1 MSVAT
6 SNWLPFRLPSFQID
20 HVVEHEA
27 KLIVKAHSIT
37 RSGNCPDCGEA
48 SSSVHSYYIRSPR
61 DLPCSSHALGLH
73 LRVKRFRCQN
83 SRCPRVTFV
92 ERLHDLVALHAQR
105 TGRLTE
111 TLRAI
116 ALALGGEAG
125 ARVLPHGHIQSS
137 ADTLL
142 RIMRC
147 TPLKEVRQV
156 RILGV
161 DDWAFRK
168 GHLYGTILVD
178 LEQHGP
184 IDLLPDREAETLANW
199 LKCHPGVEI
208 ISRDRAAAYA
218 EGARRGA
225 PDAIQVADRWH
236 LLKNLWDALA
246 ASYAA
251 HDRLL
256 RQITIPAKSPKTSL
270 TGDPKVPIE
279 VSNTDAAAS
288 EGTEEPIQRQIS
300 PKQQLREQRRA
311 YWVMKHQEVRT
322 LREQGLSWRAIQR
335 ETGLSKRTV
344 RKYARLPELP
354 RQTSPKSGPRLIDP
368 YRSYLRERLKAD
380 NISSRQLWNEIRQ
393 QGFPGGHSTV
403 YHCVAQLRQELGLT
417 PPRRASTAQ
426 VKLPTLTPR
435 MLAAWVLRPP
445 DKLADAHQNI
455 LFKAAQLHPDIE
467 RAIHLGHDF
476 AAMLRQGEADQL
488 DPWLQAVTASE
499 LSHLKGFVSG
509 IERDYDAVR
518 AAFTLPWSNG
528 QVEGQINRLKFIKR
542 QMYGRAQF
550 DLLRLRVLHP
560 P

>member
-1 MSVAT
+1 MSVTA
-6 SNWLPFRLPSFQID
+6 SNWLPFRLPNFQID
-20 HVVEHEA
+20 DVVEHEA

-61 DLPCSSHALGLH
+61 DLPCSSHALSLH

-83 SRCPRVTFV
+83 AHCPRITFA
-92 ERLHDLVALHAQR
+92 ERLRDLVPLYAQR
-105 TGRLTE
+105 TDRLTE
-111 TLRAI
+111 TLRAL
-116 ALALGGEAG
+116 AFALGGEAG
-125 ARVLPHGHIQSS
+125 ARVLPHVHIQYS

-142 RIMRC
+142 RIIRC
-147 TPLKEVRQV
+147 TPLKPVRPV

-168 GHLYGTILVD
+168 GLAYGTILVD
-178 LEQHGP
+178 LEQHCP
-184 IDLLPDREAETLANW
+184 IDLLPDRGVETLANW
-199 LKCHPGVEI
+199 LKCHPHVEV
-208 ISRDRAAAYA
+208 ISRDRAGAYA
-218 EGARRGA
+218 EGARCGA

-246 ASYAA
+246 ASFAA
-251 HDRLL
+251 HDCLL
-256 RQITIPAKSPKTSL
+256 RQITLPAKSPEASRICE
-270 TGDPKVPIE
+270 PHVPIE
-279 VSNTDAAAS
+279 DSNTGAVAT
-288 EGTEEPIQRQIS
+288 EGTEKPVQHRPN

-322 LREQGLSWRAIQR
+322 LREQGLSWQTIQR

-354 RQTSPKSGPRLIDP
+354 RKTSPKPGPRLIDP
-368 YRSYLRERLKAD
+368 YRSYLRERLQTG
-380 NISSRQLWNEIRQ
+380 NISSRQLLHEIRQ

-403 YHCVAQLRQELGLT
+403 YQCVAQLRQELGVT
-417 PPRRASTAQ
+417 PHRRAATVH

-435 MLAAWVLRPP
+435 MLASWVLRPP
-445 DKLADAHQNI
+445 DKLADAHQER
-455 LFKAAQLHPDIE
+455 LSQAAQLHPDIE
-467 RAIHLGHDF
+467 WAAQMGHDF
-476 AAMLRQGEADQL
+476 AAMLRQGQVDQL
-488 DPWLQAVTASE
+488 DPWLQAVTSSH
-499 LSHLKGFVSG
+499 LSHLKSFVAG
-509 IERDYDAVR
+509 IQRDYDAVR

-528 QVEGQINRLKFIKR
+528 QVEGQVNRLKFIKR
-542 QMYGRAQF
+542 QMYGRAKF